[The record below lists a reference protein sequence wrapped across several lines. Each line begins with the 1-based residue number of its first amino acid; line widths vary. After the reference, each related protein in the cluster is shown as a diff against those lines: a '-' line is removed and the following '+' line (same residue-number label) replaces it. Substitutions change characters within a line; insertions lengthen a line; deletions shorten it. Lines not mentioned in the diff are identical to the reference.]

1 MELSIWIAISLLLAL
16 VVLSI
21 VVHTSRL
28 YALATLRKLPGP
40 KRSWLFGN
48 ALHLSRQPDGNVASI

>member
-1 MELSIWIAISLLLAL
+1 MELSVWIAISLLLAL
-16 VVLSI
+16 VVLGI
-21 VVHTSRL
+21 VVNLSHI
-28 YALATLRKLPGP
+28 YALAILRKLPGP